1 MVMVIVSQISV
12 PSEFLSFKSHVERC
26 QPVQRT
32 IFLDRDDGPN
42 TLQCIYFSQSVLV
55 EYKVINVIDILETR
69 KRRKKVQN
77 ILS

>member
-1 MVMVIVSQISV
+1 MMIVSQMSV
-12 PSEFLSFKSHVERC
+12 PSELLSFKSHVERC
-26 QPVQRT
+26 QSVQRT
-32 IFLDRDDGPN
+32 IFLDRDDGPI

-55 EYKVINVIDILETR
+55 EYMVINVIDILETL